1 MDLTKLF
8 CDVDDFIQKNSSMK
22 ENKLTSGDKRKY
34 KLRARKL
41 CSSEV
46 MTICIAFHQSGYRN
60 FKTFYLNYVIKYLY
74 RQFPSLISYTRFI
87 SVMKENMAL
96 LAAYLTSRFDGKTGI
111 SFIDSTPIQVCK
123 PKRMSR
129 NKVLHKNLNLQSAG
143 FLASNC
149 TS

>member
-74 RQFPSLISYTRFI
+74 GQFPSLISYTRFI

-111 SFIDSTPIQVCK
+111 SFIDSTPIQV
-123 PKRMSR
+123 
-129 NKVLHKNLNLQSAG
+129 
-143 FLASNC
+143 
-149 TS
+149 